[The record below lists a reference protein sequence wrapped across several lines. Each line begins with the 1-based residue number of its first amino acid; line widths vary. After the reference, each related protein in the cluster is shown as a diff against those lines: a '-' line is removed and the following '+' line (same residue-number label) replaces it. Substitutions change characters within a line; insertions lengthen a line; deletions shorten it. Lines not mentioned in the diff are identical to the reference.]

1 VNKYLIA
8 LMMITVLYACDKIKD
23 ELEETL
29 DGEATMLKEVDLPNC
44 SKVITCCDALEARGI
59 AEEVVAACKGQ
70 FKPAANL
77 VIDNYRTAQQ
87 SITDMLEDTAE
98 ALDDLKDT
106 TQGSFE
112 PGCRCF
118 LEESVGQVNTGSID
132 LLPVDCEI
140 NTSTGELS
148 GGLMCSDA
156 TDSLL
161 NAAMNS
167 DN

>member
-1 VNKYLIA
+1 MNKYLIA
-8 LMMITVLYACDKIKD
+8 LMVTTVLYACDKLKD
-23 ELEETL
+23 ELEESI
-29 DGEATMLKEVDLPNC
+29 DGEATLLKEVDLPNC

-59 AEEVVAACKGQ
+59 AEEVVAVCRGQ

-87 SITDMLEDTAE
+87 GIRDMLEDTAG
-98 ALDDLKDT
+98 ALEDLKDS
-106 TQGSFE
+106 TQISFE

-132 LLPVDCEI
+132 LLPIDCEI
-140 NTSTGELS
+140 NTSTGELG

-156 TDSLL
+156 TDTLL
-161 NAAMNS
+161 NAAMSS